1 MMKITMLETF
11 CLYFFC
17 IFSLTWLF
25 VGCFAWASLK
35 MIQVKLVKTMMMMI
49 MMDRWA
55 TITWCVVV
63 NRKASSLHQYHQKIY
78 NDFFATYFVFWEM
91 ATFIRPFLSFVFSH
105 DAESRHWCLLA
116 LNDFSDVKSHLIRL
130 NKSKV
135 RLAVIVVVIL
145 HSNH

>member
-11 CLYFFC
+11 FVCILFC

-55 TITWCVVV
+55 SITWCVV
-63 NRKASSLHQYHQKIY
+63 NRKASSLHQYQQKIY
-78 NDFFATYFVFWEM
+78 NDFFATYFVLWEM
-91 ATFIRPFLSFVFSH
+91 ATFIRPFLSSVFSH

-116 LNDFSDVKSHLIRL
+116 LNDFSDVKSHLIRP
-130 NKSKV
+130 KSKV